1 MSSIRSRDRR
11 LYNKDLAP
19 TDKKQK
25 NWGWFEIF
33 NVWANDVQS
42 LFGYTLAAS
51 LFLTYGLNGW
61 AVFAAI
67 ILAGFFIMWLVNLSG
82 SPSVKHGIPY
92 PVFAR
97 VSMGVHGANF
107 PAMVRGIV
115 AMFWYGAQ
123 TYFASTA
130 VALLITGITGT
141 SGSGDYL
148 GMNNIQ
154 WISFIFVAVFQ
165 IYLFWNGIDVIRKF
179 LNFAGP
185 AVYVIMII
193 LMITI
198 WSKAGGGLLAEVGN
212 IFSGVGSH
220 DGGSFQAFLLIFG
233 TMVAYFAA
241 VVINFGDFARFV
253 KNEDEMRKGNLWG
266 LPGNIVLF
274 SFIALMVTAGTVVV
288 FGETLTNPTE
298 MVGRVDHLGLTV
310 VAAFAFFTATIG
322 INMVANFV
330 PPAYDLA
337 NLIPSKIDFR
347 VGGLITAILGFVF
360 LREQISYSTWSAI
373 FLAAIGICLMAL
385 DNLSIGTI
393 NGLLFGLASAT
404 GFAIFS
410 VTLRWRKETPKFT
423 TVAFA
428 GLFCAIFSAVIIIK
442 QEIGFLS
449 SSKNEMLF
457 SLHGTLVCLGLILY
471 SIGSKHIPAAELTLL
486 SLTEVIGGIFWVW
499 LPILGINEV
508 PSTFTIIGGFLIFIA
523 LFYYSLLTRRNRRFI
538 GLN

>member
-1 MSSIRSRDRR
+1 MITVTNRARR
-11 LYNKDLAP
+11 LYNTDLAP
-19 TDKKQK
+19 TPSENK
-25 NWGWFEIF
+25 NWGSFEIF

-61 AVFAAI
+61 YVFAAI

-82 SPSVKHGIPY
+82 KPSVKYGIPY

-130 VALLITGITGT
+130 VALLITGVTGA
-141 SGSGDYL
+141 SGSGDFL

-154 WISFIFVAVFQ
+154 WISFIFVATFQ
-165 IYLFWNGIDVIRKF
+165 IYLFWNGIDLIRRF

-185 AVYVIMII
+185 TVYVIMII
-193 LMITI
+193 LMLTI
-198 WSKAGGGLLAEVGN
+198 WFKAGGGLLAEVGN
-212 IFSGVGSH
+212 IFEGVGSYE
-220 DGGSFQAFLLIFG
+220 GGTYAAFLAIFG

-253 KNEDEMRKGNLWG
+253 KNENEMKKGNLWG

-288 FGETLTNPTE
+288 FGETLTNPTDIVE
-298 MVGRVDHLGLTV
+298 RVGHLGLTII
-310 VAAFAFFTATIG
+310 AAFAFFAATIG

-337 NLIPSKIDFR
+337 NLIPSKISFR
-347 VGGLITAILGFVF
+347 VGGIITAILGFVIGAF
-360 LREQISYSTWSAI
+360 WVSVISNIGMFPFVNTLGAILAPVYGIMIVDYYVIKNQRLDVNQLFSTKKGGKYYYDNGWNQKAFVAWAI
-373 FLAAIGICLMAL
+373 AGV
-385 DNLSIGTI
+385 
-393 NGLLFGLASAT
+393 
-404 GFAIFS
+404 FS
-410 VTLRWRKETPKFT
+410 VL
-423 TVAFA
+423 TVWHP
-428 GLFCAIFSAVIIIK
+428 S
-442 QEIGFLS
+442 LS
-449 SSKNEMLF
+449 W
-457 SLHGTLVCLGLILY
+457 LGGY
-471 SIGSKHIPAAELTLL
+471 A
-486 SLTEVIGGIFWVW
+486 W
-499 LPILGINEV
+499 
-508 PSTFTIIGGFLIFIA
+508 IIGAA
-523 LFYYSLLTRRNRRFI
+523 LGTVLHLMMSGKKTRR
-538 GLN
+538 

>member
-1 MSSIRSRDRR
+1 MSSVTNKDKR
-11 LYNKDLAP
+11 LYNSDLAP
-19 TDKKQK
+19 TPSGQK

-61 AVFAAI
+61 AVFLAI

-97 VSMGVHGANF
+97 VSMGVYGANF

-130 VALLITGITGT
+130 VALLIKGLTGA
-141 SGSGDYL
+141 SGSGDFL
-148 GMNNIQ
+148 GMNSID

-165 IYLFWNGIDVIRKF
+165 IYLFWNGIDLIRKF

-185 AVYVIMII
+185 AVYAVMII
-193 LMITI
+193 LMIMI
-198 WSKAGGGLLAEVGN
+198 WAKAGGGLLSEVGN
-212 IFSGVGSH
+212 IFSGVGSY
-220 DGGSFQAFLLIFG
+220 DGGAFTAFLAIFG

-253 KNEDEMRKGNLWG
+253 KNEKEMKKGNLWG

-288 FGETLTNPTE
+288 FGETITNPTD
-298 MVGRVDHLGLTV
+298 MVERVGSMGLTI
-310 VAAFAFFTATIG
+310 VAAFAFFAATIG

-337 NLIPSKIDFR
+337 NLIPSKINFR
-347 VGGLITAILGFVF
+347 VGGLITAILGFIIGAFWVSV
-360 LREQISYSTWSAI
+360 ISNIGMFPFVNTLGAI
-373 FLAAIGICLMAL
+373 LAPVYGIMIIDYYIIKKERIDVNSLFT
-385 DNLSIGTI
+385 SKSGGKYYY
-393 NGLLFGLASAT
+393 NGGWNTKAF
-404 GFAIFS
+404 FAWLIAGIFS
-410 VTLRWRKETPKFT
+410 ISTVWHPSLSTLGGYAWIIG
-423 TVAFA
+423 AA
-428 GLFCAIFSAVIIIK
+428 LGAI
-442 QEIGFLS
+442 LHYLM
-449 SSKNEMLF
+449 SKNQ
-457 SLHGTLVCLGLILY
+457 G
-471 SIGSKHIPAAELTLL
+471 
-486 SLTEVIGGIFWVW
+486 
-499 LPILGINEV
+499 
-508 PSTFTIIGGFLIFIA
+508 
-523 LFYYSLLTRRNRRFI
+523 
-538 GLN
+538 